1 MFKKRRERKQA
12 ELHEELGAALRDP
25 DAAVRAKAAVDA
37 AEAADPEWALRE
49 LASAV
54 AREPWAD
61 DFHETVVDGF
71 CVALRRETAVR
82 ERVEGIVAGH
92 LDDPEGYLRAWT
104 GFVEEIGGPP
114 ALREVGEDLRDDMR
128 ARLTYL
134 RSQGWA
140 PEGLDGVGRPGSFP
154 REMAFDFAVLLT
166 SLVVRR
172 NEPLP
177 AEEEERVRVGTRAIL
192 ERALATDPDS
202 DVRLELIA
210 PLSESPDD
218 EAWTDRARHGLQVD
232 ETLDLCMSGDDART
246 ILGVETLN
254 HQITRDDLLRRR
266 RTREV
271 LDHLLA
277 REQTPFVLDQLLVCY
292 VQLHV
297 VAPLPDP
304 PVDLFLGLLGHP
316 DSTIRSTAASGLGL
330 LAVGTP
336 EEGRV
341 VDALVRLLDDDPED
355 EVRGAA
361 AESLAG
367 LDRGEE
373 PVSRTVS
380 DALER
385 HADATAPKIRA
396 ASLQHA
402 LENGATDAYDRLLRE
417 FDSPDVDWQFL
428 SACELASA
436 KDGFSLP
443 DDIRPRLVERLE
455 RLEKTGWAD
464 RCADPDSYPG
474 PDRRAGMLSDLLEQL
489 RVRG

>member
-37 AEAADPEWALRE
+37 AEAADLEWALRE
-49 LASAV
+49 LAAAV
-54 AREPWAD
+54 AREPWTD

-71 CVALRRETAVR
+71 CAALRRDTAVR
-82 ERVEGIVAGH
+82 QRVEGIFAGH
-92 LDDPEGYLRAWT
+92 LDDPEGCLRAWT
-104 GFVEEIGGPP
+104 GFVEELGGPP
-114 ALREVGEDLRDDMR
+114 ALREVGEDVRDDMR

-134 RSQGWA
+134 RSQGWT
-140 PEGLDGVGRPGSFP
+140 PEGLDGAGRPGSFT
-154 REMAFDFAVLLT
+154 RELAFDFAVLLT

-177 AEEEERVRVGTRAIL
+177 AEDAERVRTETGAIL
-192 ERALATDPDS
+192 ERALATAPDS

-210 PLSESPDD
+210 PLCDSPDD

-232 ETLDLCMSGDDART
+232 ETLDLCMSADADRAT
-246 ILGVETLN
+246 LGVETLH
-254 HQITRDDLLRRR
+254 HQVMRDDLLRRG
-266 RTREV
+266 RTREA

-277 REQTPFVLDQLLVCY
+277 REQDPFVLNQLLGCY

-297 VAPLPDP
+297 AASLPDP
-304 PVDLFLGLLGHP
+304 PVDLFLGRLRHA
-316 DSTIRSTAASGLGL
+316 DDTVRSAAAFGLGPL
-330 LAVGTP
+330 TLGTP

-341 VDALVRLLDDDPED
+341 VDALVALLDDDPED
-355 EVRGAA
+355 EVRGSA

-385 HADATAPKIRA
+385 HADASSPKIRA
-396 ASLQHA
+396 AALQHA

-417 FDSPDVDWQFL
+417 FDSPDVDWRFL
-428 SACELASA
+428 SAYELAA
-436 KDGFSLP
+436 MEGDFSLP

-455 RLEKTGWAD
+455 RLETTGWAA
-464 RCADPDSYPG
+464 RCEDPDGYPD
-474 PDRRAGMLSDLLEQL
+474 PDRRAEMLSDLLAQL
-489 RVRG
+489 RARA

>member
-25 DAAVRAKAAVDA
+25 DAAVRAKAAADA

-71 CVALRRETAVR
+71 CMALRRESAVR
-82 ERVEGIVAGH
+82 ERVERIVAGH
-92 LDDPEGYLRAWT
+92 LDDPEGHLLAWT

-128 ARLTYL
+128 ARLKYL
-134 RSQGWA
+134 RTQGWV
-140 PEGLDGVGRPGSFP
+140 PEGIDGVGRPGSFP
-154 REMAFDFAVLLT
+154 REMVFDFAVLLT
-166 SLVVRR
+166 TLVVRR

-177 AEEEERVRVGTRAIL
+177 AEEEERVRAEARAIL

-218 EAWTDRARHGLQVD
+218 EAWTDRARHGAQVD
-232 ETLDLCMSGDDART
+232 ETLDLCMSGDEARAT
-246 ILGVETLN
+246 LGVETLH

-271 LDHLLA
+271 LDNLLA
-277 REQTPFVLDQLLVCY
+277 REQTSFVLDQLLVCY

-297 VAPLPDP
+297 VEPLPDP
-304 PVDLFLGLLGHP
+304 PVDLFLGLLRHS

-330 LAVGTP
+330 LAPDTP

-341 VDALVRLLDDDPED
+341 VDALVQLLDDDPED

-380 DALER
+380 EALER
-385 HADATAPKIRA
+385 HADSPAPKIRA

-402 LENGATDAYDRLLRE
+402 LKNSATDAYDRLLRE
-417 FDSPDVDWQFL
+417 LDSPDVDWQFL
-428 SACELASA
+428 SAYELASA
-436 KDGFSLP
+436 GGGFSLP

-474 PDRRAGMLSDLLEQL
+474 PDRRAEMLSDLLEQL
-489 RVRG
+489 RARG